1 MIAAAIGTIR
11 SRLLRTDRS
20 GSQRLKLSRPI
31 TGKKRK
37 TIKIL
42 NLRMTILA
50 KRCFLKMVGISTN
63 SRKPYLI
70 YGIMTL
76 CLILMNTTTS
86 DGRHAIICSTRIN
99 WNLNKKTIKFYRMVF
114 TKVKGK
120 WILSKH
126 IFSQ

>member
-86 DGRHAIICSTRIN
+86 DGRHATICSTRIN

-120 WILSKH
+120 WIPSKH
-126 IFSQ
+126 IFSR